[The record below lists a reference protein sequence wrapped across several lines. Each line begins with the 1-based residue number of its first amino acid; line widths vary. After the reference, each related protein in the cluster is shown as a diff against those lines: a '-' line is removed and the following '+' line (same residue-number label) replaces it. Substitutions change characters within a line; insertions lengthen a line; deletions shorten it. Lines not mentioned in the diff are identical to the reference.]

1 MAKGSSFWDAKELL
15 SLWTSFNLNETLITS
30 PNPKASIN
38 YDVFTFARSKEA
50 LEDCPDWPGTILPRT
65 AQSRILSC
73 PELIVD
79 KGQSCTSMVCL
90 HLQVSESTAL
100 MFQELE
106 GKEDERG
113 VARQTMIDYAKAAM
127 EDQGGEV
134 DNLKDVTK
142 ADLFKA
148 TEDVELEWV
157 IPGELPTSYML
168 KAIKKDVEDEE
179 SEQWAMTVE

>member
-1 MAKGSSFWDAKELL
+1 
-15 SLWTSFNLNETLITS
+15 
-30 PNPKASIN
+30 
-38 YDVFTFARSKEA
+38 
-50 LEDCPDWPGTILPRT
+50 
-65 AQSRILSC
+65 
-73 PELIVD
+73 
-79 KGQSCTSMVCL
+79 MVCL

-127 EDQGGEV
+127 EDQAGEV
-134 DNLKDVTK
+134 GNLKDVTK

-148 TEDVELEWV
+148 TEDVELKWV

>member
-1 MAKGSSFWDAKELL
+1 
-15 SLWTSFNLNETLITS
+15 
-30 PNPKASIN
+30 
-38 YDVFTFARSKEA
+38 
-50 LEDCPDWPGTILPRT
+50 
-65 AQSRILSC
+65 
-73 PELIVD
+73 
-79 KGQSCTSMVCL
+79 MVCL

-100 MFQELE
+100 MFQELK

>member
-1 MAKGSSFWDAKELL
+1 
-15 SLWTSFNLNETLITS
+15 
-30 PNPKASIN
+30 
-38 YDVFTFARSKEA
+38 
-50 LEDCPDWPGTILPRT
+50 
-65 AQSRILSC
+65 
-73 PELIVD
+73 
-79 KGQSCTSMVCL
+79 MVCL

-134 DNLKDVTK
+134 DNLKDITK

-148 TEDVELEWV
+148 TEDVGLEWV
-157 IPGELPTSYML
+157 IFTRRAAHCLQ
-168 KAIKKDVEDEE
+168 VEGHQEGCGG
-179 SEQWAMTVE
+179 

>member
-1 MAKGSSFWDAKELL
+1 MARDNFTKDCTIEDIVMPRAVRVWYVSTSS
-15 SLWTSFNLNETLITS
+15 
-30 PNPKASIN
+30 
-38 YDVFTFARSKEA
+38 
-50 LEDCPDWPGTILPRT
+50 
-65 AQSRILSC
+65 
-73 PELIVD
+73 
-79 KGQSCTSMVCL
+79 
-90 HLQVSESTAL
+90 QVSESTAL

-113 VARQTMIDYAKAAM
+113 DARQTMINYAKAAM

-168 KAIKKDVEDEE
+168 KAIKRDVEDEE